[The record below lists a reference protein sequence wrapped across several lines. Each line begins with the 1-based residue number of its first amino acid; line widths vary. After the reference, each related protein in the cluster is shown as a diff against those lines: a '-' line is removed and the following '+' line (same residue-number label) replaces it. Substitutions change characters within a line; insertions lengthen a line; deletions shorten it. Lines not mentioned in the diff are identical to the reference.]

1 MKTALCFF
9 GKDIYDLYEN
19 NEKIFFLNSNG
30 CHFFENKKM
39 TFFSYEEEI
48 DSLDHGKFDFVID
61 ELKNQLPT
69 ISRWNSRGDTYNIL
83 LRDLAQ
89 TVLIISY
96 VLKKNNIKQCVVS
109 TSLNHHIDSTLLDI
123 AGRISLIPRI
133 YLYVLNVSN
142 RLLPF
147 KQLNDFK
154 SREILDFEVSNHSL
168 KKDLDFFVERAS
180 NGLAPIV
187 GGQFLKTDTF
197 NIFKAILLSVKN
209 DLAFF
214 YRKIKSN
221 KKFNN
226 EDFFEKFN
234 QKFPFQN
241 LIQTFSQNQGIYY
254 YKKNVVKKYS
264 KNKIIIMAHF
274 QPEASSFPL
283 GGKRYSHIDIIY
295 KLRSLGY
302 KDLIYYKE
310 HPASNIYFSSIG
322 NTQVGSWKTKSYY
335 KHLKK
340 LGCVFLDIDKNKNL
354 SMSTDFIPIT
364 ISGTIAME
372 RAFNGLHT
380 IVSGDIWYLK
390 MPGVIHLDQITDF
403 ESLNK
408 SLFEVN
414 PSIAKDAYLFFKN
427 TTKNKTLINATGIGL
442 DGKLKPTN
450 LDVFKSE
457 LDKILN
463 I

>member
-9 GKDIYDLYEN
+9 GKEVYDLYKN
-19 NEKIFFLNSNG
+19 NEKTFFLNSNG
-30 CHFFENKKM
+30 FHFFQNKKM
-39 TFFSYEEEI
+39 TFFSYEEKI
-48 DSLDHGKFDFVID
+48 DSLDYGKFDFVID

-69 ISRWNSRGDTYNIL
+69 ISRWNSRGDTYNVL
-83 LRDLAQ
+83 LRDLAKI
-89 TVLIISY
+89 VLIISY
-96 VLKKNNIKQCVVS
+96 VLKKNNIQQCVVS
-109 TSLNHHIDSTLLDI
+109 TSLNHHIDSTLLEI

-133 YLYVLNVSN
+133 YLFVLNVSD
-142 RLLPF
+142 RLLPL

-154 SREILDFEVSNHSL
+154 SREILDFEVSNHTL
-168 KKDLDFFVERAS
+168 KKDLDLFVERTS
-180 NGLAPIV
+180 NGLAPII

-221 KKFNN
+221 KKLNN

-241 LIQTFSQNQGIYY
+241 LIQTFNQNQGIYY
-254 YKKNVVKKYS
+254 YKKNVVEKYL

-283 GGKRYSHIDIIY
+283 GGKRYSHIDIVY

-310 HPASNIYFSSIG
+310 HPSSKIYFSSIG
-322 NTQVGSWKTKSYY
+322 NTQVGSWKTKNYY

-340 LGCVFLDIDKNKNL
+340 LGCVFLDIDKVKNL
-354 SMSTDFIPIT
+354 STSIDFIPVT

-372 RAFNGLHT
+372 RAFKGLHT
-380 IVSGDIWYLK
+380 IVFGDIWYLK
-390 MPGVIHLDQITDF
+390 MPGIIHVDQITDF
-403 ESLNK
+403 ESINK

-414 PSIAKDAYLFFKN
+414 PSIAKDAYMFFKN
-427 TTKNKTLINATGIGL
+427 ITKNKTVINATGIGL
-442 DGKLKPTN
+442 EGKLEQTN
-450 LDVFKSE
+450 LDVFKSQ